1 MDERIKELQYSVEAF
16 KNLCLETKNALE
28 DFNNGALSDSQ
39 RETIGNILYKLKDVE

>member
-28 DFNNGALSDSQ
+28 DSQ